1 MKAKRQLSCS
11 KLVLRSEALLRRVVY
26 SILGEHRASRIE
38 ERIYAYNESVGQTAT
53 GKIEGP

>member
-1 MKAKRQLSCS
+1 MTLDAG
-11 KLVLRSEALLRRVVY
+11 LVLRSEALLRRVVY